1 LRARGL
7 KVSTTEWLTLMQ
19 ALAQGME
26 HQSLMGF
33 YQVCRCLVVK
43 READFDL
50 YDQAF
55 SEFFKDVSISEEALA
70 KLLQDVDDWLT
81 DANPLPELT
90 DEPLAALE
98 AIDLDELRRR
108 FEERLAEQNERHD
121 GGDRWIGTGGT
132 SPFGNNGVFP
142 GGLRVGGS

>member
-1 LRARGL
+1 QQPCIPALPSTAPPLTHSPFLTIFSSEPQRPERLLTGDTMFIAFFYYLRARGL

-70 KLLQDVDDWLT
+70 KLLQDVDDWLA
-81 DANPLPELT
+81 DAKPLPELT
-90 DEPLAALE
+90 DEQLAAL
-98 AIDLDELRRR
+98 
-108 FEERLAEQNERHD
+108 
-121 GGDRWIGTGGT
+121 
-132 SPFGNNGVFP
+132 
-142 GGLRVGGS
+142 